1 MYNKTTFSESTK
13 RLVGFL
19 FSLNY
24 SFKDIYLLDAS
35 VRIDGSSAFGNDK
48 RFAPFW
54 SFGLGVNLHKYEFMQ
69 NVAFVDQLKI
79 RGSYGQTGKANFP
92 AYAARTTYLTSTDK
106 WYKTGLSTKL
116 QALGNSKLTWETTN
130 SFDI

>member
-1 MYNKTTFSESTK
+1 MVDFGYFCLVEMCIRDREYAKEMYNKTTFSESTK

-54 SFGLGVNLHKYEFMQ
+54 SFGLGVNLHK
-69 NVAFVDQLKI
+69 
-79 RGSYGQTGKANFP
+79 
-92 AYAARTTYLTSTDK
+92 
-106 WYKTGLSTKL
+106 
-116 QALGNSKLTWETTN
+116 
-130 SFDI
+130 